1 MMYMSWG
8 GSVFVDVY
16 AFSYEIYLV
25 DYGRL
30 NIYSRLYSFL
40 GGDLIALYVARA
52 EGLSVL

>member
-1 MMYMSWG
+1 MSWG

-30 NIYSRLYSFL
+30 NIYSRLCSFL
-40 GGDLIALYVARA
+40 GGALMAPYVARA
-52 EGLSVL
+52 EGLFVL